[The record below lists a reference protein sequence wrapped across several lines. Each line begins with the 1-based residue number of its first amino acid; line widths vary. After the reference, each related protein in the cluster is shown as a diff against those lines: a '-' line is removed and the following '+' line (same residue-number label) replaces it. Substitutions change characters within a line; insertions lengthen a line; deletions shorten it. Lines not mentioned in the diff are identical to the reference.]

1 MTALFGSQFVQFARI
16 GGHVWPNFLRPFSY
30 LGRLLYFMLLVPH
43 LNVLFLNIIL
53 ETACLRMAF
62 ECFNLDFFLE
72 KCFNTFLI
80 SIFLGIPGSFH

>member
-1 MTALFGSQFVQFARI
+1 MFYLLPPKVTSVLVNTYHTEAFFVNMWYNNNIDKFIVLIQQ
-16 GGHVWPNFLRPFSY
+16 
-30 LGRLLYFMLLVPH
+30 
-43 LNVLFLNIIL
+43 NVIL

-62 ECFNLDFFLE
+62 EFFNLDFFRE